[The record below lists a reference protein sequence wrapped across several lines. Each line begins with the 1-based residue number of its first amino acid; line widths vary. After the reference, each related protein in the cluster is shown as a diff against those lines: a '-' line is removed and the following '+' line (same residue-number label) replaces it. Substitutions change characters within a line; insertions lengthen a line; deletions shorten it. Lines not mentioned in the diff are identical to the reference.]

1 MTTELEAVRADPE
14 AAGRHVTAPADSHQA
29 LQRLSAYLCGA
40 LTLDALIDWAEAL
53 EVAGTDDAW
62 LARVA
67 ADLAN
72 PLLCREQATA
82 LVLEHLRAR
91 VPAED

>member
-1 MTTELEAVRADPE
+1 MRM
-14 AAGRHVTAPADSHQA
+14 HVDSHQA
-29 LQRLSAYLCGA
+29 LLRLNAYLQGA
-40 LTLDALIDWAEAL
+40 LTLEALIDWAEGL
-53 EVAGTDDAW
+53 EAAGTEDAW

-82 LVLEHLRAR
+82 LVREHLRAR
-91 VPAED
+91 APTVS